1 MEYLPRN
8 CAAMPVFNNWTV
20 VIAITHFRC
29 CYVLLLVSYNGI
41 IIVVVVDRVV
51 VVTAASMTRWRSS
64 RSVVIHVIVIVG

>member
-20 VIAITHFRC
+20 VITITHFSC
-29 CYVLLLVSYNGI
+29 CYVLLLVPYNR
-41 IIVVVVDRVV
+41 IIVVVVVDRI
-51 VVTAASMTRWRSS
+51 VVTAAPMTSWRSR